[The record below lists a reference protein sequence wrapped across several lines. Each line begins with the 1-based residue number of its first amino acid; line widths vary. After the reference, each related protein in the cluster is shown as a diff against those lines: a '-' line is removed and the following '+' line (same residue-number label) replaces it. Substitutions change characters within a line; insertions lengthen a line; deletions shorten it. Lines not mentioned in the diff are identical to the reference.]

1 MILLSAVEFIMRI
14 INIIMNACESLA
26 IEISELTAGF
36 IPPDAVD
43 EMGILVIF
51 VLVRAGFE
59 FSKKVLEI
67 LIIII
72 AIYLF
77 LQLLPSVMAM
87 F

>member
-14 INIIMNACESLA
+14 IGIIMNACESLA

-67 LIIII
+67 LIVII